1 MIYRAY
7 MLQDALPL
15 AYPQKAMSV
24 GYLSL
29 IVFSREDERLN
40 TAPQHNGMQ
49 ALKHSELAQQTLI

>member
-1 MIYRAY
+1 

-15 AYPQKAMSV
+15 AYPQKAMSA

-29 IVFSREDERLN
+29 IVFSREDEQLN
-40 TAPQHNGMQ
+40 TAPQHDGMQ